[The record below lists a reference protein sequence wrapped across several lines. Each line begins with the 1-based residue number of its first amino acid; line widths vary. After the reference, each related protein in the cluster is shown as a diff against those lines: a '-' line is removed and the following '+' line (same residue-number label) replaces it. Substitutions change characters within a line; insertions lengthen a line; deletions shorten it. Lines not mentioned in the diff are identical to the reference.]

1 MCVPWSTRGLEHLR
15 LVQDDKGVWF
25 SRICGGKPLFWA
37 WGMGYGAEAIPYHSC
52 SFERINQL

>member
-1 MCVPWSTRGLEHLR
+1 MERNVMCVPWSTRGLEHLR

-37 WGMGYGAEAIPYHSC
+37 WGMGYGAEAIP
-52 SFERINQL
+52 